1 MYISINATH
10 SNNMTT
16 TTADY
21 TITMNN
27 EKIWRF
33 FKERH
38 PTLHIEDCMSLFI
51 DLVEKLTEN
60 MNATLHASMFTN
72 LFENVKH
79 LQVQLDGISR
89 TQSEQN
95 AGLIMKL
102 SDFKRDYIED
112 VKLIMSSN
120 VSDKIA
126 PLIREQNSILMDKTN
141 ILLHDVLPK
150 TNDQLS
156 KQLSSAIREM
166 QKSIVDDTHKF
177 FSGSTL
183 SPQSLQ
189 EFINSLDVKLSASL
203 QMSQAQTETR
213 IDTSIRE
220 MKASSDANLSVSKE
234 LSGANQQVACALNT
248 SVCEVLKKMGN
259 SSVKGKISEN
269 ILFNTLVALFPCAQI
284 DSVGT
289 TKETGDIMIT
299 RKERPRILVEN
310 KNWDKNVVQEEVKK
324 FLHDVEQ
331 QNCCGLFLAQ
341 NYGIANKEDFE
352 VNIHNGNVL
361 VYVHQAKNDPDKIK
375 VAISI
380 IDHLKMRLDELVS
393 DKSMPEVDTIGKERM
408 DNINQEY
415 QAFITQKLSMIRYVR
430 EFQPKLCKMIEDVR
444 LPSLEE
450 HLSTRYA
457 TSSSKYTCQF
467 CETFR
472 AKNQQAL
479 SAHHR
484 GCAKK
489 KQIDTEN
496 EEGISAM

>member
-1 MYISINATH
+1 MA
-10 SNNMTT
+10 M
-16 TTADY
+16 ADFV
-21 TITMNN
+21 ITLNN

-38 PTLHIEDCMSLFI
+38 PTLHIDECVILFI
-51 DLVEKLTEN
+51 ELIEKLTDS
-60 MNATLHASMFTN
+60 MNTTLHSSMFTT
-72 LFENVKH
+72 LFENVKQ
-79 LQVQLDGISR
+79 LQTQIDGMSR
-89 TQSEQN
+89 MQSEQS
-95 AGLIMKL
+95 AGLSAKL
-102 SDFKRDYIED
+102 AEFKRDYIED
-112 VKLIMSSN
+112 VKLILSTN

-141 ILLHDVLPK
+141 ILLNDVLPK
-150 TNDQLS
+150 SNDQLS
-156 KQLSSAIREM
+156 KQLSGAIRDM
-166 QKSIVDDTHKF
+166 QKTIVDDTHKY
-177 FSGSTL
+177 FSGSTI

-189 EFINSLDVKLSASL
+189 EFITTLDTKLSTSL
-203 QMSQAQTETR
+203 QMSQAQTEKR

-220 MKASSDANLSVSKE
+220 IKASSDANLGVIKE
-234 LSGANQQVACALNT
+234 LSSANQQVTCALT
-248 SVCEVLKKMGN
+248 HSVSEVLKKMEN
-259 SSVKGKISEN
+259 SSAKGKISEN
-269 ILFNTLVALFPCAQI
+269 ILFGTLVSLFPCAQI

-289 TKETGDIMIT
+289 TKETGDIIIT
-299 RKERPRILVEN
+299 RKDRPRILVEN

-352 VNIHNGNVL
+352 INIHNGNVL
-361 VYVHQAKNDPDKIK
+361 VYIHQAKNDPDKIK

-380 IDHLKMRLDELVS
+380 IDHLKARLDEMSCDKLNS
-393 DKSMPEVDTIGKERM
+393 DVDTICKERL

-415 QAFITQKLSMIRYVR
+415 QAFVVQKLAMIRYVR
-430 EFQPKLCKMIEDVR
+430 DFQTKLCKMIEDVR
-444 LPSLEE
+444 LPSLED

-457 TSSSKYTCQF
+457 TSSSKYVCQF
-467 CETFR
+467 CETFQ

-489 KQIDTEN
+489 KQIDSEA
-496 EEGISAM
+496 GV

>member
-1 MYISINATH
+1 
-10 SNNMTT
+10 MTT
-16 TTADY
+16 PTPPNY
-21 TITMNN
+21 TITLNN
-27 EKIWRF
+27 EKIWTF

-72 LFENVKH
+72 LFENVKQ
-79 LQVQLDGISR
+79 LQIQIDGMSR
-89 TQSEQN
+89 IQSEQN

-156 KQLSSAIREM
+156 KQLSGAIREM
-166 QKSIVDDTHKF
+166 QKSIADDTHKY

-189 EFINSLDVKLSASL
+189 EFITSLDVKLSASL

-220 MKASSDANLSVSKE
+220 MKASSDASLCVIKE
-234 LSGANQQVACALNT
+234 LSSANQQVACALNT
-248 SVCEVLKKMGN
+248 SVCEVLKKMEN

-269 ILFNTLVALFPCAQI
+269 ILFNTLVALYPCAQI

-289 TKETGDIMIT
+289 TKETGDIIIT

-310 KNWDKNVVQEEVKK
+310 KNWDRNVVQEEVRK

-380 IDHLKMRLDELVS
+380 IDHLKMRLDEFSS

-430 EFQPKLCKMIEDVR
+430 DFQSKLCKMIEDVH

-450 HLSTRYA
+450 HLSSRYA

-489 KQIDTEN
+489 KQIDED
-496 EEGISAM
+496 GGGSGGM

>member
-1 MYISINATH
+1 M
-10 SNNMTT
+10 T

-51 DLVEKLTEN
+51 DLIEKLTEN
-60 MNATLHASMFTN
+60 MNATLHSSMFTN

-79 LQVQLDGISR
+79 LQMQLDGISR

-189 EFINSLDVKLSASL
+189 EFINSLDGKLSASL

-220 MKASSDANLSVSKE
+220 MKASSDANLSVIKE
-234 LSGANQQVACALNT
+234 LSCANQQVACALNT
-248 SVCEVLKKMGN
+248 SVCEVLKKMEN

-352 VNIHNGNVL
+352 VNVHNGNVL

-430 EFQPKLCKMIEDVR
+430 EFQSKLCKMIEDVR

>member
-1 MYISINATH
+1 
-10 SNNMTT
+10 MTT
-16 TTADY
+16 TATTTATTTTDY
-21 TITMNN
+21 TITLNN

-33 FKERH
+33 FKERN
-38 PTLHIEDCMSLFI
+38 PALHIEDCMSLFI

-60 MNATLHASMFTN
+60 MNATLHSSMFTN

-79 LQVQLDGISR
+79 LQTQLDGMSR

-150 TNDQLS
+150 SNDQLS
-156 KQLSSAIREM
+156 KQLGGAIREM
-166 QKSIVDDTHKF
+166 QKSIVDDTHKY

-189 EFINSLDVKLSASL
+189 DFITSLDVKLSASL

-220 MKASSDANLSVSKE
+220 MRVSSDANLCVIKE
-234 LSGANQQVACALNT
+234 LSSANQQVASALNT
-248 SVCEVLKKMGN
+248 SVCEVLKKMEN

-269 ILFNTLVALFPCAQI
+269 ILFNTLVALYPCAQI

-310 KNWDKNVVQEEVKK
+310 KNWDRNVVQEEVKK

-361 VYVHQAKNDPDKIK
+361 IYIHQAKNDPDKIK

-380 IDHLKMRLDELVS
+380 IDHLKLRLDELSS
-393 DKSMPEVDTIGKERM
+393 DKSILEVDTIGKERM

-415 QAFITQKLSMIRYVR
+415 QAFVTQKLTMIRYVR
-430 EFQPKLCKMIEDVR
+430 DFQSKLCKMIEDVR

-450 HLSTRYA
+450 HLSSRYA

-467 CETFR
+467 CEIFR

-496 EEGISAM
+496 EE

>member
-1 MYISINATH
+1 
-10 SNNMTT
+10 MTT
-16 TTADY
+16 PTPPNY
-21 TITMNN
+21 TITLNN
-27 EKIWRF
+27 EKIWTF

-72 LFENVKH
+72 LFENVKQ
-79 LQVQLDGISR
+79 LQTQIDGMSR
-89 TQSEQN
+89 IQSEQN

-141 ILLHDVLPK
+141 LLLHDVLPK

-156 KQLSSAIREM
+156 KQLSGAIREM
-166 QKSIVDDTHKF
+166 QKSIADDTHKY

-189 EFINSLDVKLSASL
+189 EFITSLDVKLSASL

-220 MKASSDANLSVSKE
+220 MKASSDASLCVIKE
-234 LSGANQQVACALNT
+234 LSSANQQVACALNT
-248 SVCEVLKKMGN
+248 SVCEVLKKMEN

-269 ILFNTLVALFPCAQI
+269 ILFNTLVALYPCAQI

-289 TKETGDIMIT
+289 TKETGDIIIT

-310 KNWDKNVVQEEVKK
+310 KNWDRNVVQEEVRK

-380 IDHLKMRLDELVS
+380 IDHLKMRLDEFSS

-430 EFQPKLCKMIEDVR
+430 DFQSKLCKMIEDVR

-450 HLSTRYA
+450 HLSSRYA

-489 KQIDTEN
+489 KQIDED
-496 EEGISAM
+496 GGGGGSGGM

>member
-1 MYISINATH
+1 
-10 SNNMTT
+10 MTEF
-16 TTADY
+16 A
-21 TITMNN
+21 ITLNN

-51 DLVEKLTEN
+51 DLIDKLTEN
-60 MNATLHASMFTN
+60 MNTTLHSSMFTN
-72 LFENVKH
+72 LFENVKQ
-79 LQVQLDGISR
+79 LQTQLDGMSR
-89 TQSEQN
+89 MQSEQS
-95 AGLIMKL
+95 AGLSAKL
-102 SDFKRDYIED
+102 AEFKRDYIED
-112 VKLIMSSN
+112 VKMILSTN

-141 ILLHDVLPK
+141 ILLNDVLPK
-150 TNDQLS
+150 SNDQLS
-156 KQLSSAIREM
+156 KQLSGAIRDM
-166 QKSIVDDTHKF
+166 QKTIVDDTHKY
-177 FSGSTL
+177 FSGSTV

-189 EFINSLDVKLSASL
+189 EFITTLDTKLSTSL
-203 QMSQAQTETR
+203 QMSQAQTEKR

-220 MKASSDANLSVSKE
+220 IKSSSDANLGVIKE
-234 LSGANQQVACALNT
+234 LSSANQQITCALT
-248 SVCEVLKKMGN
+248 QSVSEVLKKMEN
-259 SSVKGKISEN
+259 SSAKGKISEN
-269 ILFNTLVALFPCAQI
+269 ILFNTLVSLFPCAQI

-289 TKETGDIMIT
+289 TKETGDIIIT
-299 RKERPRILVEN
+299 RKDRPRILVEN

-341 NYGIANKEDFE
+341 NHGIANKEDFE
-352 VNIHNGNVL
+352 INIHNGNVL
-361 VYVHQAKNDPDKIK
+361 VYIHQAKNDPDKIK

-380 IDHLKMRLDELVS
+380 IDHLKMRLEEMSCDNSTLN
-393 DKSMPEVDTIGKERM
+393 VDTIGKERL

-415 QAFITQKLSMIRYVR
+415 QAFVAQKLTMIRYVR
-430 EFQPKLCKMIEDVR
+430 DFQTKLCKMIEDVR
-444 LPSLEE
+444 LPSLED

-457 TSSSKYTCQF
+457 TSSSKYMCQF
-467 CETFR
+467 CETFQ

-489 KQIDTEN
+489 KQIDGEV
-496 EEGISAM
+496 GI

>member
-1 MYISINATH
+1 
-10 SNNMTT
+10 MTT
-16 TTADY
+16 PTPPNY
-21 TITMNN
+21 TITLNN
-27 EKIWRF
+27 EKIWTF

-72 LFENVKH
+72 LFENVKQ
-79 LQVQLDGISR
+79 LQTQIDGMSR
-89 TQSEQN
+89 IQSEQN

-141 ILLHDVLPK
+141 LLLHDVLPK

-156 KQLSSAIREM
+156 KQLSGAIREM
-166 QKSIVDDTHKF
+166 QKSIADDTHKY

-189 EFINSLDVKLSASL
+189 EFITSLDVKLSASL

-220 MKASSDANLSVSKE
+220 MKASSDASLCVIKE
-234 LSGANQQVACALNT
+234 LSSASQQVACALNT
-248 SVCEVLKKMGN
+248 SVCEVLKKMEN
-259 SSVKGKISEN
+259 SSVKGKMSEN
-269 ILFNTLVALFPCAQI
+269 ILFNTLVALYPCAQI

-289 TKETGDIMIT
+289 TKETGDIIIT

-310 KNWDKNVVQEEVKK
+310 KNWDRNVVQEEVRK

-380 IDHLKMRLDELVS
+380 IDHLKMRLDEFSS

-430 EFQPKLCKMIEDVR
+430 DFQSKLCKMIEDVR

-450 HLSTRYA
+450 HLSSRYA

-489 KQIDTEN
+489 KQIDED
-496 EEGISAM
+496 GGGGGSGGM

>member
-1 MYISINATH
+1 
-10 SNNMTT
+10 MTQT
-16 TTADY
+16 EFA
-21 TITMNN
+21 ITLNN

-51 DLVEKLTEN
+51 DLIEKLTEN
-60 MNATLHASMFTN
+60 MNTTLHSSMFMN
-72 LFENVKH
+72 LFENVKQ
-79 LQVQLDGISR
+79 LQTQLDGMSR
-89 TQSEQN
+89 AQSEQST
-95 AGLIMKL
+95 GLAIKL
-102 SDFKRDYIED
+102 AEFKRDYIED
-112 VKLIMSSN
+112 VKLILSTN

-126 PLIREQNSILMDKTN
+126 PLIREQNSMLMDKTN
-141 ILLHDVLPK
+141 ILLNDILPK
-150 TNDQLS
+150 SNDQLS
-156 KQLSSAIREM
+156 KQLSGAIRDM
-166 QKSIVDDTHKF
+166 QKTIVDDTHKY
-177 FSGSTL
+177 FSGSTV

-189 EFINSLDVKLSASL
+189 EFITTLDTKLSSSL
-203 QMSQAQTETR
+203 QMSQAQTEKR

-220 MKASSDANLSVSKE
+220 IKASSDANLGVIKE
-234 LSGANQQVACALNT
+234 LSSANQQVTCALT
-248 SVCEVLKKMGN
+248 QSVSEVLKKMEN
-259 SSVKGKISEN
+259 SSAKGKISEN
-269 ILFNTLVALFPCAQI
+269 ILFNTLVSLFPCAQI

-289 TKETGDIMIT
+289 TKETGDIIIT
-299 RKERPRILVEN
+299 RKDRPRILVEN

-352 VNIHNGNVL
+352 INIHNGNVL
-361 VYVHQAKNDPDKIK
+361 VYIHQAKNDPDKIK

-380 IDHLKMRLDELVS
+380 IDHLKMRLDEMS
-393 DKSMPEVDTIGKERM
+393 CDKSSLDVDTIGKERL

-415 QAFITQKLSMIRYVR
+415 QAFVAQKLTMIRYVR
-430 EFQPKLCKMIEDVR
+430 DFQTKLCKMIEDVR

-450 HLSTRYA
+450 HLSSRYA
-457 TSSSKYTCQF
+457 TSSSKYVCQF
-467 CETFR
+467 CETFQ

-489 KQIDTEN
+489 KQIDN
-496 EEGISAM
+496 EGGM

>member
-1 MYISINATH
+1 MTDYSITV
-10 SNNMTT
+10 
-16 TTADY
+16 
-21 TITMNN
+21 NN

-33 FKERH
+33 FKERN
-38 PTLHIEDCMSLFI
+38 PGLNIEECILLFI

-60 MNATLHASMFTN
+60 INASLNTSMFTS
-72 LFENVKH
+72 LFDNVKQIQS
-79 LQVQLDGISR
+79 QVDSISR
-89 TQSEQN
+89 QQTEHNSSL
-95 AGLIMKL
+95 AMKL
-102 SDFKRDYIED
+102 SELKREYMDD
-112 VKLIMSSN
+112 VKLILSTS

-126 PLIREQNSILMDKTN
+126 PLIREQNSILIDKTN
-141 ILLHDVLPK
+141 IMLNDMLPK
-150 TNDQLS
+150 SNDQLS
-156 KQLSSAIREM
+156 KQLGSTIRDM
-166 QKSIVDDTHKF
+166 QKTIVDDTHKF
-177 FSGSTL
+177 LSGSTI

-189 EFINSLDVKLSASL
+189 DFINTLDTKLSTSL
-203 QMSQAQTETR
+203 QSSQAQTEKR

-220 MKASSDANLSVSKE
+220 IKASSDANLGVIKE
-234 LSGANQQVACALNT
+234 LSCANQQITSALT
-248 SVCEVLKKMGN
+248 HSVSEMLKKMEN

-269 ILFNTLVALFPCAQI
+269 ILFNTLVALYPCAQI

-289 TKETGDIMIT
+289 TKETGDIIIS
-299 RKERPRILVEN
+299 RKDRPRILVEN

-352 VNIHNGNVL
+352 INIHNGNVL
-361 VYVHQAKNDPDKIK
+361 VYIHQAKNDPDKIK
-375 VAISI
+375 IAISI
-380 IDHLKMRLDELVS
+380 IDHLKMRLDQLTDNS
-393 DKSMPEVDTIGKERM
+393 INADTDTISKERL

-415 QAFITQKLSMIRYVR
+415 QGFVSQKLAMIRYVR
-430 EFQPKLCKMIEDVR
+430 DFQSKLCKMIEDVR

-457 TSSSKYTCQF
+457 SSSSKYTCQF
-467 CETFR
+467 CEVFQ

-489 KQIDTEN
+489 KLIDQEH
-496 EEGISAM
+496 E

>member
-1 MYISINATH
+1 
-10 SNNMTT
+10 MTEF
-16 TTADY
+16 A
-21 TITMNN
+21 ITLNN

-51 DLVEKLTEN
+51 DLIDKLTEN
-60 MNATLHASMFTN
+60 MNTTLHSSMFTN
-72 LFENVKH
+72 LFENVKQ
-79 LQVQLDGISR
+79 LQTQLDGMSR
-89 TQSEQN
+89 MQSEQS
-95 AGLIMKL
+95 AALSAKL
-102 SDFKRDYIED
+102 AEFKRDYIED
-112 VKLIMSSN
+112 VKMILSTN

-141 ILLHDVLPK
+141 ILLNDVLPK
-150 TNDQLS
+150 SNDQLS
-156 KQLSSAIREM
+156 KQLSGAIRDM
-166 QKSIVDDTHKF
+166 QKTIVDDTHKY
-177 FSGSTL
+177 FSGSTV

-189 EFINSLDVKLSASL
+189 EFITTLDTKLSTSL
-203 QMSQAQTETR
+203 QMSQAQTEKR

-220 MKASSDANLSVSKE
+220 IKSSSDANLGVIKE
-234 LSGANQQVACALNT
+234 LSSANQQITCALT
-248 SVCEVLKKMGN
+248 QSVSEVLKKMEN
-259 SSVKGKISEN
+259 SSAKGKISEN
-269 ILFNTLVALFPCAQI
+269 ILFNTLVSLFPCAQI

-289 TKETGDIMIT
+289 TKETGDIIIT
-299 RKERPRILVEN
+299 RKDRPRILVEN

-341 NYGIANKEDFE
+341 NHGIANKEDFE
-352 VNIHNGNVL
+352 INIHNGNVL
-361 VYVHQAKNDPDKIK
+361 VYIHQAKNDPDKIK

-380 IDHLKMRLDELVS
+380 IDHLKMRLEEMSCDNSTLN
-393 DKSMPEVDTIGKERM
+393 VDTIGKERL

-415 QAFITQKLSMIRYVR
+415 QAFVAQKLTMIRYVR
-430 EFQPKLCKMIEDVR
+430 DFQTKLCKMIEDVR
-444 LPSLEE
+444 LPSLED

-457 TSSSKYTCQF
+457 TSSSKYMCQF
-467 CETFR
+467 CETFQ

-489 KQIDTEN
+489 KQIDGEV
-496 EEGISAM
+496 GI

>member
-1 MYISINATH
+1 
-10 SNNMTT
+10 MTQT
-16 TTADY
+16 EFA
-21 TITMNN
+21 ITLNN

-51 DLVEKLTEN
+51 DLIEKLTEN
-60 MNATLHASMFTN
+60 MNTTLHSSMFMN
-72 LFENVKH
+72 LFENVKQ
-79 LQVQLDGISR
+79 LQTQLDGMSR
-89 TQSEQN
+89 AQSEQST
-95 AGLIMKL
+95 GLAIKL
-102 SDFKRDYIED
+102 AEFTRDYIED
-112 VKLIMSSN
+112 VKLILSTN

-126 PLIREQNSILMDKTN
+126 PLIREQNSMLMDKTN
-141 ILLHDVLPK
+141 ILLNDILPK
-150 TNDQLS
+150 SNDQLS
-156 KQLSSAIREM
+156 KQLSGAIRDM
-166 QKSIVDDTHKF
+166 QKTIVDDTHKY
-177 FSGSTL
+177 FSGSTV

-189 EFINSLDVKLSASL
+189 EFITTLDTKLSSSL
-203 QMSQAQTETR
+203 QMSQAQTEKR

-220 MKASSDANLSVSKE
+220 IKASSDANLGVIKE
-234 LSGANQQVACALNT
+234 LSSANQQVTCALT
-248 SVCEVLKKMGN
+248 QSVSEVLKKMEN
-259 SSVKGKISEN
+259 SSAKGKISEN
-269 ILFNTLVALFPCAQI
+269 ILFNTLVSLFPCAQI

-289 TKETGDIMIT
+289 TKETGDIIIT
-299 RKERPRILVEN
+299 RKDRPRILVEN

-352 VNIHNGNVL
+352 INIHNGNVL
-361 VYVHQAKNDPDKIK
+361 VYIHQAKNDPDKIK

-380 IDHLKMRLDELVS
+380 IDHLKMRLDEMS
-393 DKSMPEVDTIGKERM
+393 CDKSSLDVDTIGKERL

-415 QAFITQKLSMIRYVR
+415 QAFVAQKLTMIRYVR
-430 EFQPKLCKMIEDVR
+430 DFQTKLCKMIEDVR

-450 HLSTRYA
+450 HLSSRYA
-457 TSSSKYTCQF
+457 TSSSKYVCQF
-467 CETFR
+467 CETFQ

-489 KQIDTEN
+489 KQIDN
-496 EEGISAM
+496 EGGM

>member
-1 MYISINATH
+1 MTDFAISA
-10 SNNMTT
+10 
-16 TTADY
+16 
-21 TITMNN
+21 NN

-38 PTLHIEDCMSLFI
+38 PGLHFEECVLLFI
-51 DLVEKLTEN
+51 DLIEKLTEN
-60 MNATLHASMFTN
+60 INSSLNTTMFMS
-72 LFENVKH
+72 LFDNVKQ
-79 LQVQLDGISR
+79 LQMQVDGMSR
-89 TQSEQN
+89 LQSEN
-95 AGLIMKL
+95 HTGLALKL
-102 SDFKRDYIED
+102 ADLKRDYIED
-112 VKLIMSSN
+112 VKLILSNN

-141 ILLHDVLPK
+141 ILLNDVLPK
-150 TNDQLS
+150 SNDQLS
-156 KQLSSAIREM
+156 KQLNGAIREM
-166 QKSIVDDTHKF
+166 QKTIVDDTHKF
-177 FSGSTL
+177 LSGSTI

-189 EFINSLDVKLSASL
+189 DFINTLDATLTVSL
-203 QMSQAQTETR
+203 QSSQAQTEKR

-220 MKASSDANLSVSKE
+220 IKTSSDANLGAIKE
-234 LSGANQQVACALNT
+234 LSSANQQITCALT
-248 SVCEVLKKMGN
+248 HSVSEMLKKMEN

-269 ILFNTLVALFPCAQI
+269 ILFNTLVSLYPCAQI

-289 TKETGDIMIT
+289 TKETGDIIVT
-299 RKERPRILVEN
+299 RKDRPRILIEN

-352 VNIHNGNVL
+352 INIHNGNVL
-361 VYVHQAKNDPDKIK
+361 VYIHQAKNDPDKIK
-375 VAISI
+375 IAVSI
-380 IDHLKMRLDELVS
+380 IDHLKLRLDQLTA
-393 DKSMPEVDTIGKERM
+393 DKSVDNTDTISKERL
-408 DNINQEY
+408 DCINQEY
-415 QAFITQKLSMIRYVR
+415 QTFVSQKLAMIRHVR
-430 EFQPKLCKMIEDVR
+430 EFQTKLCKMIEDVR

-457 TSSSKYTCQF
+457 TSSSKYVCQY
-467 CETFR
+467 CEAFQ

-489 KQIDTEN
+489 KLIDET
-496 EEGISAM
+496 

>member
-220 MKASSDANLSVSKE
+220 MKASSDANLSVIKE
-234 LSGANQQVACALNT
+234 LSCANQQVACALNT
-248 SVCEVLKKMGN
+248 SVCEVLKKMEN

-430 EFQPKLCKMIEDVR
+430 EFQSKLCKMIEDVR

-496 EEGISAM
+496 EEGVSGM